1 MKRFWTT
8 STAHSSLFSTC
19 VRCIDFTSVSTVIR
33 LNFDFFF
40 RQCSNFCFFLFV
52 FYFVLFRFNFVACTI
67 FSIRIVS
74 LKKGF
79 FRIIL
84 SSFHTFI
91 LTTCCNSHIHFNFQ
105 DNYISILFTSFHNLK
120 LNSMYRVLIIIFI
133 QSVRFC
139 MSNNSL
145 KSVLVIC
152 PQGQY
157 RYLPSNIYIGPRIQ
171 LPVSVQWCQTL
182 YVKVQGKMV

>member
-1 MKRFWTT
+1 MY
-8 STAHSSLFSTC
+8 LFYLCFYGYSIEFC
-19 VRCIDFTSVSTVIR
+19 
-33 LNFDFFF
+33 FFF
-40 RQCSNFCFFLFV
+40 RQCGNFCFFLFV

-74 LKKGF
+74 LKKIF

-84 SSFHTFI
+84 SAFHTFI
-91 LTTCCNSHIHFNFQ
+91 HTTCCNSHIHFNFQ
-105 DNYISILFTSFHNLK
+105 DNYISILFTTFNNLK

-145 KSVLVIC
+145 KSVLIIC
-152 PQGQY
+152 PQGQC
-157 RYLPSNIYIGPRIQ
+157 RYLPSNIYIGPRNSTSGICAV
-171 LPVSVQWCQTL
+171 VSNIICQSM
-182 YVKVQGKMV
+182 G